1 MPKVERW
8 VEVAKL
14 EELQPGS
21 KKRVVVDGEE
31 ILLANV
37 NGTIYAVSDR
47 CGHMNM
53 SLAHGTLEGYVV
65 ECPLHGSQFDVRN
78 GSIVRK
84 QKDEIDQWFE
94 KKGFPVIQS
103 KPLRTYEI
111 VLEWGSIKLKL

>member
-1 MPKVERW
+1 MPRVGEW

-21 KKRVVVDGEE
+21 KKR
-31 ILLANV
+31 I
-37 NGTIYAVSDR
+37 I
-47 CGHMNM
+47 
-53 SLAHGTLEGYVV
+53 V
-65 ECPLHGSQFDVRN
+65 EMPLHGSQLDIRD

-103 KPLRTYEI
+103 KPLRTYEV
-111 VLEWGSIKLKL
+111 VLEGGSIKLRL